1 MCIRDRSGLIA
12 ATFCR
17 NHVADP
23 VHPTR
28 SASTVAGIEGV
39 ASSSCLTCCSNGS
52 KLLTTGEREYSGGP
66 TEATAFATVFLEILR
81 SLAIC
86 AFDTPSLRCSLRIN
100 AQSSKVITFP
110 SWVGA
115 HFSSVTSA
123 QFSTVIDIFRDATL
137 ELNAAAGQP
146 CSREGSPCGHR
157 RVEVEIYWD
166 DRVHARSAACAR
178 LARQVPTV
186 WSSSEC
192 VASSG
197 TSMRRSGGSPWR
209 DQEAMGCLLYTSDA
223 ADDLLCV

>member
-123 QFSTVIDIFRDATL
+123 QFSTVIDRWTVTS
-137 ELNAAAGQP
+137 AAASPAHHGMITYTLSYTGLNPQSPADGGYGWRPRATGTQP
-146 CSREGSPCGHR
+146 IGSRES
-157 RVEVEIYWD
+157 
-166 DRVHARSAACAR
+166 
-178 LARQVPTV
+178 
-186 WSSSEC
+186 
-192 VASSG
+192 
-197 TSMRRSGGSPWR
+197 
-209 DQEAMGCLLYTSDA
+209 
-223 ADDLLCV
+223 

>member
-123 QFSTVIDIFRDATL
+123 QFSTVIDTEAVATGKSGCPL
-137 ELNAAAGQP
+137 TPVPQRHRNYARTSLP
-146 CSREGSPCGHR
+146 CLG
-157 RVEVEIYWD
+157 
-166 DRVHARSAACAR
+166 
-178 LARQVPTV
+178 
-186 WSSSEC
+186 
-192 VASSG
+192 
-197 TSMRRSGGSPWR
+197 
-209 DQEAMGCLLYTSDA
+209 
-223 ADDLLCV
+223 

>member
-123 QFSTVIDIFRDATL
+123 QFSTVIDSTKTALPCPPRQAGGPSPIQDVLTL
-137 ELNAAAGQP
+137 TP
-146 CSREGSPCGHR
+146 HTT
-157 RVEVEIYWD
+157 D
-166 DRVHARSAACAR
+166 DKT
-178 LARQVPTV
+178 PT
-186 WSSSEC
+186 
-192 VASSG
+192 
-197 TSMRRSGGSPWR
+197 
-209 DQEAMGCLLYTSDA
+209 DQELEPTAGSAHDDA
-223 ADDLLCV
+223 DILG

>member
-123 QFSTVIDIFRDATL
+123 QFSTVID
-137 ELNAAAGQP
+137 N
-146 CSREGSPCGHR
+146 R
-157 RVEVEIYWD
+157 RLVRRLSLHSGD
-166 DRVHARSAACAR
+166 GDGFPAACNRVGETTGGLPMMSVEATVVPQCR
-178 LARQVPTV
+178 GGLAPAVSLIRRDER
-186 WSSSEC
+186 SCSEL
-192 VASSG
+192 
-197 TSMRRSGGSPWR
+197 GGHPLV
-209 DQEAMGCLLYTSDA
+209 GCREWQ
-223 ADDLLCV
+223 CWGPG